1 MGEVGTMCN
10 LMYWKDEVSGDLAP
24 VVEKFLLTEEQ
35 LDGTERATLAE
46 YLRIWAYGPFA
57 GGSKLELLQATF
69 TELVAQGDRNSIE
82 QWCRQAL
89 DLGIEPF

>member
-1 MGEVGTMCN
+1 MCN
-10 LMYWKDEVSGDLAP
+10 LVYWRDEVSGNLAP
-24 VVEKFLLTEEQ
+24 VVEKFLLTKEHLE
-35 LDGTERATLAE
+35 DTERATLAE

-57 GGSKLELLQATF
+57 GGSKLELLQAKF

-82 QWCRQAL
+82 QWCQQAL

>member
-1 MGEVGTMCN
+1 MCN
-10 LMYWKDEVSGDLAP
+10 LVYWKDEVSGNLAP
-24 VVEKFLLTEEQ
+24 VVEKFLLTEEH
-35 LDGTERATLAE
+35 LDSAEQATLAA

-57 GGSKLELLQATF
+57 GGSQLDLLQAKF

-82 QWCRQAL
+82 QWCQQAL